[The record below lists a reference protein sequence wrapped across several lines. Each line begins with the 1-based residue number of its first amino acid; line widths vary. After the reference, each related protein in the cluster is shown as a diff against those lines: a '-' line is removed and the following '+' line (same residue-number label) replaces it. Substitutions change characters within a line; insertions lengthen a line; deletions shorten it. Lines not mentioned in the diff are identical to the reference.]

1 MKVRISSNVDEHERV
16 VDAEHMELTPPI
28 RMMMSE
34 YGLVKVV
41 MEFDDGRVVTY
52 EAVEQE

>member
-1 MKVRISSNVDEHERV
+1 MKVRISSNVDDHERV

-34 YGLVKVV
+34 YGLVKGV
-41 MEFDDGRVVTY
+41 MEFDDGRVTTY
-52 EAVEQE
+52 EAVSE